1 MRRVIEVRETIFDSR
16 LVENIYTMEKL
27 IKNIISRIEFT
38 NELNYDDYKF
48 IDIVMEKCKTG
59 LEKAYEVMKM

>member
-16 LVENIYTMEKL
+16 LVENIYATEKL

>member
-1 MRRVIEVRETIFDSR
+1 MRRVVEVKETIFDSR
-16 LVENIYTMEKL
+16 LLENIYATERL

-48 IDIVMEKCKTG
+48 IDIVMEKSKIG